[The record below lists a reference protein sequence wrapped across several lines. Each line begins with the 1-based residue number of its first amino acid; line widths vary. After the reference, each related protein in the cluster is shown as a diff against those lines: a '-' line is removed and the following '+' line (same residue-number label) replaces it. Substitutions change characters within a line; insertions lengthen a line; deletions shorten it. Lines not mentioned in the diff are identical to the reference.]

1 MHVEFEAYKMRHW
14 NEWKNKQKKKEKKR
28 EEENNNDN
36 IINSPRRIATY
47 QIRISTPVGKFYLFV
62 FFFHQLVLGLHFG
75 DNQVVCQ
82 MQVGVSLSLWV
93 LLE

>member
-1 MHVEFEAYKMRHW
+1 MKE
-14 NEWKNKQKKKEKKR
+14 QTKKKEKKR

-47 QIRISTPVGKFYLFV
+47 QIRISTPVDKIYLFV
-62 FFFHQLVLGLHFG
+62 FFFFHQLVLGLHFG